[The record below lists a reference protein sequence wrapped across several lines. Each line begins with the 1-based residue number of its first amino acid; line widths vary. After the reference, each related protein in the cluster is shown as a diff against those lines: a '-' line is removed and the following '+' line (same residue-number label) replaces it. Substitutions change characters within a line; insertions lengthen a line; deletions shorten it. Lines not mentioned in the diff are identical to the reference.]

1 LLTTG
6 KNMTTMLCALW
17 LIVGVFIDGY
27 HHQTDVL
34 ESFFTPWHAMLY
46 SGFAAS
52 AAWMLYLVWRNAQLT
67 KQPILQAIPAGYGAG
82 LLGVAVFLLG
92 GVGDLTWHEIFGIER
107 DIAALLSPSHLLL
120 LIGIL
125 LIVTSP
131 LRQYWMLSPHTR
143 PSFRVFIPVLLSA
156 SFVAAMMG
164 FFLMYSW
171 ELREMVPA
179 QMWHDRYLSRFIPTS
194 SGGEELLL
202 QDLQIRGI
210 MNILVTTGVLLFPIY
225 WLMKRWQ
232 LPFGSVAVLCT
243 LPNVFVSMLD
253 AFEGWPI
260 LPLVL
265 LVGLIGDL
273 ILLGGRR
280 RRLFAIALPILL
292 WGSYFIVLAQLK
304 GMWWPAE
311 TWGGA
316 IVLSAIVSY
325 ALHTLSAPSVT
336 TGTNDSAEI
345 SS

>member
-1 LLTTG
+1 MLSTG

-52 AAWMLYLVWRNAQLT
+52 AAWMLYLVWQNMHIN
-67 KQPILQAIPAGYGAG
+67 KQSVLQAIPPGYGAG
-82 LLGVAVFLLG
+82 LLGVAVFLIG
-92 GVGDLTWHEIFGIER
+92 GIGDLTWHEIFGIEQ

-120 LIGIL
+120 LVGIL

-131 LRQYWMLSPHTR
+131 LRQYWMLSPHSR
-143 PSFRVFIPVLLSA
+143 PSFRFFIPVLLSA

-164 FFLMYSW
+164 FFLMYAW

-179 QMWHDRYLSRFIPTS
+179 QMWHDRYLTKFIPIS
-194 SGGEELLL
+194 SGGEGLLL

-210 MNILVTTGVLLFPIY
+210 MNILVTTGVMLFPIY

-243 LPNVFVSMLD
+243 LPNVFIGMLS

-260 LPLVL
+260 LPVVL
-265 LVGLIGDL
+265 AVGLIGDF
-273 ILLGGRR
+273 ILLGGKR
-280 RRLFAIALPILL
+280 RRLFAVVLPILL
-292 WGSYFIVLAQLK
+292 WGFYFIVLALLE
-304 GMWWPAE
+304 GIWWPAE
-311 TWGGA
+311 TLGGA

-325 ALHTLSAPSVT
+325 ALYTLSASPSES
-336 TGTNDSAEI
+336 GSGSAGI
-345 SS
+345 PG